1 MAQTNFGK
9 LPADDTE
16 FLVNQFAIASVEIQ
30 SHVDGMGIALS
41 VRRSVALVL
50 PREADLTSSTG
61 SRALQFQ

>member
-1 MAQTNFGK
+1 MQPSIFGK
-9 LPADDTE
+9 LPAEGTE
-16 FLVNQFAIASVEIQ
+16 FLVNQIAIAIVEIQ